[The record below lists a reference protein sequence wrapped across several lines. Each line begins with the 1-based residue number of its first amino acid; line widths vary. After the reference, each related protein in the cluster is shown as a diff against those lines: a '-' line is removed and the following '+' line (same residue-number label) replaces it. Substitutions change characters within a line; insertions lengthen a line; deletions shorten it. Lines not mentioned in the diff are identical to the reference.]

1 MDDLSATALLVAG
14 ATTSPELSSENLA
27 AGRPSTAMDSILHWC
42 AASAMGVDLA
52 KIQLSDTKLI
62 SHGNLTGR
70 GLIFFDISFS
80 LCASGTSQLVSGSI
94 FERRFAEAWQSFAAF
109 PVTSVKVLELQ
120 DRRSAS
126 QGGHHG
132 IMKQARSQP
141 LAGGQSQ
148 KADNANNDISVEQFL
163 WIGPALGV
171 ALLLL
176 ACVTCRWVRQ
186 KYKNKGSASPRHWG
200 GVAPGAHL
208 QQHSPSQAVPQGPG
222 GGSLASITYDFDPN
236 TADGMVFAA
245 SGGLEPSEC
254 LKASKGE
261 LIEAFARGDGW
272 LYGRLSSTGLF
283 GYLPEL
289 CVLWIDGVGDADA
302 LPVFAAALGT
312 AVGTVTTATLGG
324 EVMGR
329 PAPPVSLPV

>member
-1 MDDLSATALLVAG
+1 
-14 ATTSPELSSENLA
+14 LA
-27 AGRPSTAMDSILHWC
+27 AGRPSMAMNSILHWC
-42 AASAMGVDLA
+42 AASAMGVDFG

-62 SHGNLTGR
+62 SNGNVTGR

-80 LCASGTSQLVSGSI
+80 LCAAGAAQLVSSSI

-109 PVTSVKVLELQ
+109 PVTSVRVFQLQ
-120 DRRSAS
+120 ERRNAS
-126 QGGHHG
+126 QGGHDG
-132 IMKQARSQP
+132 IIKQARSQP
-141 LAGGQSQ
+141 PVGGQSRQ
-148 KADNANNDISVEQFL
+148 TDKANNDLSLEQFL

-176 ACVTCRWVRQ
+176 ACVTCRCVRQ
-186 KYKNKGSASPRHWG
+186 KYKNKGAASPRHWG

-222 GGSLASITYDFDPN
+222 GGSLASIAYDFDPN
-236 TADGMVFAA
+236 SADGMVFAA

-272 LYGRLSSTGLF
+272 LYGRLSSSGLF

-302 LPVFAAALGT
+302 LPVFAAALGA
-312 AVGTVTTATLGG
+312 AVGTVTAAG

-329 PAPPVSLPV
+329 PAPPVRLPV